1 MGYGKWEVE
10 EQPGRLLWIR
20 YNAGIVTRRF
30 SPKSAGGVRDTLPL
44 KACIQPPKAVIGD
57 EVTLYSDGACDTQA
71 GLGGWAVI
79 LKARGRELEL
89 SGGARDTTNNRMELT
104 GLLEGLRALKRPCVV
119 RVVTDSQYLRKAFT
133 DSWIL
138 KWQRGGWKTSAG
150 EPVKNQ
156 DLWEALILEARR
168 HELTFLWV
176 KGHAGHGENERVDA
190 LAVAERKKLRS

>member
-1 MGYGKWEVE
+1 MTK
-10 EQPGRLLWIR
+10 R
-20 YNAGIVTRRF
+20 YV
-30 SPKSAGGVRDTLPL
+30 PKPKTGVRDTLPI
-44 KACIQPPKAVIGD
+44 KACIQPPKPVVGD

-79 LKARGRELEL
+79 LKARGRELKL

-138 KWQRGGWKTSAG
+138 KWQRNGWRTAG
-150 EPVKNQ
+150 NDPVKNQ
-156 DLWEALILEARR
+156 DLWEALIEEARR

-176 KGHAGHGENERVDA
+176 KGHNGHGENERVDE
-190 LAVAERKKLRS
+190 LAVAERKRLR